1 MKDLFPNRQ
10 RTHPR
15 HDLRARATLEQLPKA
30 LKTRKKAGCPSFA
43 DIKAFKS
50 AAKEAYLLSCL
61 CFSTIITMLQI
72 INCPLSSSIDEPA
85 ILLLPR

>member
-50 AAKEAYLLSCL
+50 AAKEA
-61 CFSTIITMLQI
+61 
-72 INCPLSSSIDEPA
+72 
-85 ILLLPR
+85 